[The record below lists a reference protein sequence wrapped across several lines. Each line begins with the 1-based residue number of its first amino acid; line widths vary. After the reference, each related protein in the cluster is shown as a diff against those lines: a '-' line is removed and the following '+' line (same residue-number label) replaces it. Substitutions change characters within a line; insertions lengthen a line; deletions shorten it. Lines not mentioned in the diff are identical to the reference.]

1 MRLLVIE
8 GDSMQD
14 EQMVEQLCQHYIVDT
29 TELGCIGIEMASDI
43 PYGLIII
50 NLGVSDAEGV
60 ETCTILRSKSVR
72 SPILVL
78 STDYN
83 AQSRLRFLEAGADDY
98 LIKPFRFTEFQARIR
113 SMTRRGLSEVSGS
126 TLQFDE
132 LSMDTAT
139 RTVRSNGK
147 EFYVIR
153 KEFDMLELLILKQNT
168 IVTREMLFQHAWDD
182 CSNDMTNTVD
192 VHLGRLRKRMRQIL
206 GYDII
211 KTVYG
216 YGYRL
221 ESFSNNEVVP
231 LCLLE
236 DGV

>member
-8 GDSMQD
+8 GDTDQG
-14 EQMVEQLCQHYIVDT
+14 ERIAEQLCQHYIVDT
-29 TELGCIGIEMASDI
+29 TELGCVGIEMASDI
-43 PYGLIII
+43 PYGLIIF
-50 NLGVSDAEGV
+50 NLGIRDAKGV
-60 ETCTILRSKSVR
+60 ETCAMLRSKSVR

-78 STDYN
+78 STDDDE
-83 AQSRLRFLEAGADDY
+83 QSRLQFLGAGADDY
-98 LIKPFRFTEFQARIR
+98 LIKPFRLTEFQAQIR
-113 SMTRRGLSEVSGS
+113 AMTRRGLSEVSGS
-126 TLQFDE
+126 TLRFDE

-139 RTVRSNGK
+139 RTIRSNGK

-221 ESFSNNEVVP
+221 ESFSNNEEIP

-236 DGV
+236 EEV